1 MNKLKIYCFVTNE
14 SKFLKKLPANIVPV
28 IIGNNNSTTF
38 LSENVG
44 INISNLNK
52 YYAELTGLY
61 WVFKNR
67 IEYHNDDDFV
77 GFCHYRRLWMNGILN
92 KKISFS
98 NIYSKL
104 LQNKN
109 KSLNN
114 FETILVDPI
123 YLKNES
129 IIGHFNN
136 NHGKEIFEFLHKI
149 LDKNLYNDFINYGNQ
164 KKFSPCNMF
173 ITKPKIFINYCNLIF
188 PLMEKLLEE
197 CLNRNLCIGNNLKL
211 PAYFIERFTP
221 YWFKKH
227 SKVGYLSYAVLNNF
241 YMSDAVNNIINPL
254 KLPFTSSFFPTKL
267 DI

>member
-92 KKISFS
+92 KK
-98 NIYSKL
+98 NI
-104 LQNKN
+104 
-109 KSLNN
+109 
-114 FETILVDPI
+114 
-123 YLKNES
+123 
-129 IIGHFNN
+129 
-136 NHGKEIFEFLHKI
+136 IFEHLF
-149 LDKNLYNDFINYGNQ
+149 Q
-164 KKFSPCNMF
+164 
-173 ITKPKIFINYCNLIF
+173 TTA
-188 PLMEKLLEE
+188 E
-197 CLNRNLCIGNNLKL
+197 
-211 PAYFIERFTP
+211 
-221 YWFKKH
+221 
-227 SKVGYLSYAVLNNF
+227 
-241 YMSDAVNNIINPL
+241 
-254 KLPFTSSFFPTKL
+254 
-267 DI
+267 